1 MLNNNK
7 GYMLIEVILASVM
20 AIGVAAFLAGITIK
34 LKNKNDDL
42 LVKSLVSTDQG
53 IIYNTIMED
62 VYDNDLSASQVC
74 TKLSVYYDN
83 EGCKCYKVEY
93 DNVVTAVSE
102 YAKVGTLK
110 CDEGKKLIVIPIGV
124 EQLPDENF
132 DIVIKL
138 NK

>member
-1 MLNNNK
+1 MNNNK
-7 GYMLIEVILASVM
+7 GYMLVEVILASVM
-20 AIGVAAFLAGITIK
+20 AVSVSIFLATITLK

-42 LVKSLVSTDQG
+42 LVKSLVGTDQG

-83 EGCKCYKVEY
+83 EGCKCYKVKY
-93 DNVVTAVSE
+93 NNVVTAVSE
-102 YAKVGTLK
+102 YAKVGSK
-110 CDEGKKLIVIPIGV
+110 DCDDSKKQILIPISV
-124 EQLPDENF
+124 EQLPNENF
-132 DIVIKL
+132 DVIIKL

>member
-74 TKLSVYYDN
+74 TKLSASGN
-83 EGCKCYKVEY
+83 
-93 DNVVTAVSE
+93 NVSYNGIVTIVSE

-110 CDEGKKLIVIPIGV
+110 CDEGKKLIVIPISV

>member
-1 MLNNNK
+1 MKNNK
-7 GYMLIEVILASVM
+7 GYMLVEVILASVM
-20 AIGVAAFLAGITIK
+20 AVSVSIFLATITLK

-42 LVKSLVSTDQG
+42 LVKSLVGTDQG

-74 TKLSVYYDN
+74 TKLSASGN
-83 EGCKCYKVEY
+83 
-93 DNVVTAVSE
+93 NVSYNGIVTIVSE

-110 CDEGKKLIVIPIGV
+110 CDDSKKQILIPISV
-124 EQLPDENF
+124 EQLPNENF
-132 DIVIKL
+132 DVVIKL

>member
-1 MLNNNK
+1 MLKNNK

-20 AIGVAAFLAGITIK
+20 AIGVSVFLAGITIK

-74 TKLSVYYDN
+74 TKLSASGN
-83 EGCKCYKVEY
+83 KVSY
-93 DNVVTAVSE
+93 NGIVTIVSE

-110 CDEGKKLIVIPIGV
+110 CDEGIVIPISV
-124 EQLPDENF
+124 KQLPDENF

>member
-1 MLNNNK
+1 MLKNNK

-62 VYDNDLSASQVC
+62 VYDNDLSVSQVC
-74 TKLSVYYDN
+74 PKLSASGN
-83 EGCKCYKVEY
+83 
-93 DNVVTAVSE
+93 NVSYNGIVTIVSE

-110 CDEGKKLIVIPIGV
+110 CDEGKKLIVIPISV

>member
-1 MLNNNK
+1 MLKNNK

-20 AIGVAAFLAGITIK
+20 AIGVSVFLAGITIK

-74 TKLSVYYDN
+74 GKLSVYYDN

-93 DNVVTAVSE
+93 DNVVTTVSE
-102 YAKVGTLK
+102 YAKVGSK
-110 CDEGKKLIVIPIGV
+110 DCDDSNKQILIPISV

>member
-1 MLNNNK
+1 MLKNNK

-42 LVKSLVSTDQG
+42 LIKSLVSTDQG

-62 VYDNDLSASQVC
+62 VYDNDLSVSQVC
-74 TKLSVYYDN
+74 TKLSVSGN
-83 EGCKCYKVEY
+83 
-93 DNVVTAVSE
+93 NVSYNGIVTIVSE
-102 YAKVGTLK
+102 YAKAGTLK
-110 CDEGKKLIVIPIGV
+110 CDEGKKLIVIPISV